1 MTPVSDFPLVCF
13 LSFFAPLR
21 LCAFA
26 LNFLGGYMR
35 LTPKNELEYR
45 FRRLQTEMAGAGL
58 DAVIMLQNADLF
70 YFTGTVQ
77 SGNLYVPAA
86 GDPLYLV
93 RRDFLR
99 ARMES
104 GLSRVIPCASPR
116 ELPGIV
122 ADHGHP
128 APARVGLELDLLPVN
143 LFRKYQAI
151 YPNAEFIDATP
162 LIRRVRMTKSH
173 YEIHILQDAAL
184 QADKVY
190 RRAAEVIREGM
201 SEVDLASELERLAR
215 REGHQ
220 GYLRMRA
227 FNGELAFN
235 QILCG
240 ADAAAPAF
248 CNTPLGGMGLT
259 PAFGQGASYNR
270 IGRGEPIVV
279 DFASCYDGYIV
290 DQARMFAVGSL
301 PDRLR
306 RGYDD
311 MLRIEALMVQL
322 ADTLPSW
329 GSLYDA
335 CLALAAELGH
345 AEHFMGAGGS
355 RVPFIGHGV
364 GIEIDEYPFIARG
377 FHQERLQPG
386 MVFAFEPKLVFPG
399 EGAVGIENTF
409 YLSETGIKRLTFS
422 NPELVIL

>member
-1 MTPVSDFPLVCF
+1 
-13 LSFFAPLR
+13 
-21 LCAFA
+21 
-26 LNFLGGYMR
+26 MR
-35 LTPKNELEYR
+35 LTPKNELEFRYR
-45 FRRLQTEMAGAGL
+45 KLQAEMAGAGL

-70 YFTGTVQ
+70 YFTGTIQ
-77 SGNLYVPAA
+77 TGNLYVPAC
-86 GDPLYLV
+86 GEPLYLV

-104 GLSRVIPCASPR
+104 ALSRVLPFSSPR
-116 ELPGIV
+116 ELPGMV
-122 ADHGHP
+122 AGQGHP
-128 APARVGLELDLLPVN
+128 APARIGLELDLLPVN
-143 LFRKYQAI
+143 LYQKYRAL
-151 YPNAEFIDATP
+151 YPNAQFIDATP
-162 LIRRVRMTKSH
+162 LIRRVRMVKSH

-190 RRAAEVIREGM
+190 RRACEVIREGM
-201 SEVDLASELERLAR
+201 SELELSAELEHLAR
-215 REGHQ
+215 LEGHQ

-240 ADAAAPAF
+240 PDAAAPAF
-248 CNTPLGGMGLT
+248 CNTPLGGMGIT

-279 DFASCYDGYIV
+279 DFASCFDGYLV

-301 PDRLR
+301 SDRMR

-311 MLRIEALMVQL
+311 MVRIEELMVRL
-322 ADTLPSW
+322 AEERPTW
-329 GSLYDA
+329 GSIYDA
-335 CLALAAELGH
+335 CLALACQLGY
-345 AEHFMGAGGS
+345 ADSFMGRSGCQ
-355 RVPFIGHGV
+355 VPFIGHGV

>member
-1 MTPVSDFPLVCF
+1 
-13 LSFFAPLR
+13 
-21 LCAFA
+21 
-26 LNFLGGYMR
+26 MR

-45 FRRLQTEMAGAGL
+45 FRRLQQEMAGAGL

-70 YFTGTVQ
+70 YFTGTIQ
-77 SGNLYVPAA
+77 TGNLYVPAC
-86 GDPLYLV
+86 GDPIYLV

-104 GLSRVIPCASPR
+104 ALPEVIPFSSPS
-116 ELPGIV
+116 ELPGVV
-122 ADHGHP
+122 AGHGHP
-128 APARVGLELDLLPVN
+128 EPARIGLELDLLPVN
-143 LFRKYQAI
+143 LYRKYRAL
-151 YPNAEFIDATP
+151 YPNAQFFDATP
-162 LIRRVRMTKSH
+162 LIRRVRMVKSH

-201 SEVDLASELERLAR
+201 SELELSAELEHLAR
-215 REGHQ
+215 LEGHQ

-227 FNGELAFN
+227 FNGELGN
-235 QILCG
+235 QILSG
-240 ADAAAPAF
+240 ADGAAPAF

-279 DFASCYDGYIV
+279 DFASCFDGYLV
-290 DQARMFAVGSL
+290 DQARMFAIGSL
-301 PDRLR
+301 SDRMR

-311 MLRIEALMVQL
+311 MVRIEALMVQL
-322 ADTLPSW
+322 AEERPTW
-329 GSLYDA
+329 GSIYDA
-335 CLALAAELGH
+335 CLAAACQMGY
-345 AEHFMGAGGS
+345 ADSFMGGRGS
-355 RVPFIGHGV
+355 QVPFVGHGV

-377 FHQERLQPG
+377 FHEERLQPG

-409 YLSETGIKRLTFS
+409 YLSEAGIKRLTFS
-422 NPELVIL
+422 SQELVIL